1 MPCEPGTGLIVSRAL
16 CMVIFD
22 AREKGVVTLEIEQ
35 AAEQG
40 STA

>member
-1 MPCEPGTGLIVSRAL
+1 
-16 CMVIFD
+16 MVIFD